1 LNKNTIYKVVKY
13 DESYYDLWNDF
24 VDKAKNGTFLFHRDF
39 MEYHKDRFEDFS
51 LLIYSKNKL
60 IALLPANIADGTV
73 YSHQGLTYG
82 GLLLDANVKF
92 RVSIRL
98 FQALLMYLDRE
109 GVYTLEIKMIPTIY
123 VKQPNDELL
132 YLMFLLQAKLLR
144 RDSLSVLNLRDRPKV
159 SSDRI
164 AGKKRG
170 FKQEL
175 TIKEVDEFDSFWN
188 EILVKNL
195 QNKHQAKPVH
205 SLKEITQLKNKFSNN
220 IRQFNV
226 YKNGVI
232 VAGTTIFET
241 DQVVHSQYISGNE
254 DKNRLGSLDFLHL
267 NLIETIFKDKMYF
280 DFGTSNEN
288 KGLNV
293 NQGLQ
298 YWKEGFGARMV
309 TQDFYEIATK
319 NHILLN
325 TVFI

>member
-1 LNKNTIYKVVKY
+1 MNDFKVVKY
-13 DESYYDLWNDF
+13 SAANYTEWNAF
-24 VDKAKNGTFLFHRDF
+24 VSNAKNGTFLFHRDF
-39 MEYHKDRFEDFS
+39 MEYHQDRFEDFS

-82 GLLLDANVKF
+82 GLLLDANIKF
-92 RVSIRL
+92 KATLIL
-98 FQALLMYLDRE
+98 FQTVLKYFDNE
-109 GVYTLEIKMIPTIY
+109 GVNTLEIKIIPTIY

-132 YLMFLLQAKLLR
+132 YLMFLLQAKLLK

-164 AGKKRG
+164 AGQKRG
-170 FKQEL
+170 VKQGL
-175 TIKEVDEFDSFWN
+175 TINEVDELDSFWN

-195 QNKHQAKPVH
+195 QKKHQAQPVH
-205 SLKEITQLKNKFSNN
+205 SLKEITKLKSEFPNN

-226 YKNGVI
+226 YKDDVI

-241 DQVVHSQYISGNE
+241 DQVAHSQYISGNE
-254 DKNRLGSLDFLHL
+254 EKNILGSLDFLHL
-267 NLIETIFKDKMYF
+267 HLIETVFKDKMYF
-280 DFGTSNEN
+280 DFGISNEN
-288 KGLNV
+288 MGLKV

-309 TQDFYEIATK
+309 TQDFYEVKTQ
-319 NHILLN
+319 NYNLLN
-325 TVFI
+325 DVLI